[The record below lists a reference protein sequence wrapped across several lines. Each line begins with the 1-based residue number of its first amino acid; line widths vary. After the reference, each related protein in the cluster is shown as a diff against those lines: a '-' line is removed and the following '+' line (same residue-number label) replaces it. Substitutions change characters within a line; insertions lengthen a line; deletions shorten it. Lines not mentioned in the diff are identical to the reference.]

1 MKKSFAPKPGV
12 YRRRSYS
19 NPDYSYSEGILK
31 SRGWRKEEI
40 QKYLPPPVIYK
51 EKDGTKRKIY
61 SSSAVNAALSAHPDL
76 SRRVWQQH
84 FTEEECIS
92 FLKKITKEI
101 NVYLVKRQTIENSIL
116 KNWQSKSNY
125 QGKEAQKHFS
135 SQRIFVNHIRHCFTN
150 YDELRDRDY
159 NKTQKRLL
167 KLATLYYISKQYSY
181 LRAECRLQQQ
191 RVVAELGPVPEDIF
205 QYLLISE

>member
-1 MKKSFAPKPGV
+1 MKQSFVPAPKV
-12 YRRRSYS
+12 YRRRSYT
-19 NPDYSYSEGILK
+19 NPDYSYSEGVLK
-31 SRGWRKEEI
+31 ARGWRKEEI
-40 QKYLPPPVIYK
+40 KKYLPPPVIYK
-51 EKDGTKRKIY
+51 EKDGTKRKMY
-61 SSSAVNAALSAHPDL
+61 SSAAVNAALSMHPDL
-76 SRRVWQQH
+76 SKRVWQQH
-84 FTEEECIS
+84 FTEQECIS
-92 FLKKITKEI
+92 FLKNITAEI
-101 NVYLVKRQTIENSIL
+101 EVILVKKQTVENSIL
-116 KNWQSKSNY
+116 KNWQNKSNY
-125 QGKEAQKHFS
+125 SGKSAKEHFS

-191 RVVAELGPVPEDIF
+191 RVVAELGPVPADIF